1 MTALPGKPAANSKP
15 DNGMS
20 ELLSASPGA
29 RLQRARESKNM
40 EVSQAAES
48 LNLSP
53 GVVKSLEADDYRA
66 LPNATFVKGY
76 LRSYARLLEI
86 PGEELVRSYESI
98 CAADKPKQQVPLE
111 PPKGGTKPFTFL
123 VGGVALVV
131 VVLAW
136 LFWPAS
142 SAEPEPEVATGIVQQ
157 PGEIELPTTQQSE
170 PVSAE
175 LEPVSP
181 PEPGDAEPAPLESA
195 VVSTEEALLEESAAE
210 EPLVDEAVVEE
221 GVAEEAVAQAP
232 AGELP
237 SDQTPEIA
245 LAEAESEFKPSD
257 SVSNPVSVATPIDPS
272 VGKIEMAFTG
282 DCWVEIRDA
291 NDKLIFSNL
300 KRHGD
305 TLSIQGAPPLEAKL
319 GNGNVVSLSYNG
331 QPVTFRVPSHN
342 VVRVRLG
349 E

>member
-98 CAADKPKQQVPLE
+98 CAADKPKQQAPLE

-136 LFWPAS
+136 LFWPTS

-157 PGEIELPTTQQSE
+157 PGEIELPATQQSE
-170 PVSAE
+170 PVSVE
-175 LEPVSP
+175 LAPVSQ
-181 PEPGDAEPAPLESA
+181 PEPEPTPLESA
-195 VVSTEEALLEESAAE
+195 VVSAEEALLEESVVE

-221 GVAEEAVAQAP
+221 GVAEETVAQVSS
-232 AGELP
+232 GELP
-237 SDQTPEIA
+237 SDQTPAEIA
-245 LAEAESEFKPSD
+245 LAEAESEFKPSNP
-257 SVSNPVSVATPIDPS
+257 VSDPVSVAPPIDPS

>member
-40 EVSQAAES
+40 EVSEAAES

-98 CAADKPKQQVPLE
+98 CAADKPKQQAPLE

-123 VGGVALVV
+123 VGGAALIV

-157 PGEIELPTTQQSE
+157 PGEIELPATQQSE
-170 PVSAE
+170 PVSVE
-175 LEPVSP
+175 LAPVSQ
-181 PEPGDAEPAPLESA
+181 PEPEPTPLESA
-195 VVSTEEALLEESAAE
+195 VVSAEEALLEESVVE

-221 GVAEEAVAQAP
+221 GVAEETVAQAP

-237 SDQTPEIA
+237 SDQTLAEIA
-245 LAEAESEFKPSD
+245 LAEAESEFEPSNP
-257 SVSNPVSVATPIDPS
+257 VSNPVSVAPPIDPS